1 MATDKKSGTLVKSVI
16 VIVLLAGVVAAAYFY
31 FKPCNQKAE
40 VEESI
45 EVVESFETSDGE
57 DIADEVV
64 LTGRLTKAQ
73 LEESINSTEDGSV
86 PEMIWS
92 GFSKNVQK
100 VVVKNDPNA
109 SIADFNEVW
118 VLKYL
123 GMYSKITV
131 VEEECVY
138 DSEDKLEKLV
148 IIAE

>member
-1 MATDKKSGTLVKSVI
+1 MWT
-16 VIVLLAGVVAAAYFY
+16 
-31 FKPCNQKAE
+31 
-40 VEESI
+40 
-45 EVVESFETSDGE
+45 
-57 DIADEVV
+57 
-64 LTGRLTKAQ
+64 
-73 LEESINSTEDGSV
+73 TEDGSV

>member
-31 FKPCNQKAE
+31 FKSCNQKVE
-40 VEESI
+40 VEEPI

-64 LTGRLTKAQ
+64 LAGRLTKAQ